1 MSFLTDFWNWRRPK
15 QGQEVKQNLE
25 TKLSGTVGIGKRV
38 AKDLRGI
45 TKMYSLKISMVT
57 DLPRTIEV
65 LNQGSCKLDN
75 ALANK
80 HAKFDLAIVKFLDDN
95 KSWILFQNRVDADD
109 ADDGSSSPLSTT
121 TS

>member
-1 MSFLTDFWNWRRPK
+1 MSFLTDFWNWRKPK

-45 TKMYSLKISMVT
+45 TKMYSLKLSMVT

-80 HAKFDLAIVKFLDDN
+80 HAEFDLAIVKFLEANELYNEYITLQETSDKMN
-95 KSWILFQNRVDADD
+95 KDLKIKNHERK
-109 ADDGSSSPLSTT
+109 
-121 TS
+121 